1 MPEHGPTGILGGTF
15 DPVHYAHLRLA
26 QEACDALSLSRVVWI
41 PAGQPPHRA
50 QPRTPAA
57 QRLEMTRLAIAH
69 NPAFL
74 VDDAEVR
81 SERPSYTVPTLE
93 RLRAAPAATLS
104 LVLLL
109 GVDAFLALDTWHRW
123 RELFDLAHIAVANR
137 PGYPLRAQDMAPPL
151 AAEFEARHRPDPRA
165 LRETAAGCVVQ
176 FEMTPLA
183 ISATA
188 IRALLGAGR
197 SARYLLPD
205 PVLDYIH
212 RNHLYSAAL
221 HGR

>member
-1 MPEHGPTGILGGTF
+1 MPEGSPTGILGGTF
-15 DPVHYAHLRLA
+15 DPVHYGHLRLA
-26 QEACDALSLSRVVWI
+26 QEACDALSLGRVIWI

-50 QPRTPAA
+50 QPQTAA
-57 QRLEMTRLAIAH
+57 AHRLEMTRLAIAR
-69 NPAFL
+69 NPSFVL
-74 VDDAEVR
+74 DDAEVR
-81 SERPSYTVPTLE
+81 ADRPSYTVPTLE
-93 RLRAAPAATLS
+93 RLRAASGATHP
-104 LVLLL
+104 LVLLT

-123 RELFDLAHIAVANR
+123 RDLFDLAHVAVANR

-151 AAEFEARHRPDPRA
+151 AAEFEVRHRPEHLA
-165 LRETAAGCVVQ
+165 LRQAAYGCIVQ

-188 IRALLGAGR
+188 IRALLAAGG

-205 PVLDYIH
+205 PVLDYID